1 MSRHW
6 SLKRRNNKIV
16 YNIININENT
26 KDKECINADNEN
38 EKKYQLVMKQAGKT
52 SKLWDHTGVIMN
64 IDVPTPLKPNN
75 YDRLLDYRKKNVLRP
90 SIQQSTAT
98 IYLYRHGYILGKDY
112 EAFQA
117 IEIYNKLLKT
127 EKDEKNK
134 EELINE
140 KNKSNNIKDLSLLD
154 KIPKKKNIYPHLE
167 TQRNNDI
174 EISPRVGNAKKINFG
189 WHRTQIPLPLPEIE
203 IPQPSAPPPPKLFK
217 NNFSNFNKT
226 YSLSSEEDYH
236 IEC

>member
-1 MSRHW
+1 MSRRW
-6 SLKRRNNKIV
+6 SFKKKNKTIV

-26 KDKECINADNEN
+26 KDKECINADNDN

-52 SKLWDHTGVIMN
+52 SKLWDNTGVTMN

-75 YDRLLDYRKKNVLRP
+75 YDKLLDYRKKNVLRP

-98 IYLYRHGYILGKDY
+98 IYLYRRGYILCKDY

-127 EKDEKNK
+127 EKDETNK

-140 KNKSNNIKDLSLLD
+140 KNKPNNIKDLSLLD
-154 KIPKKKNIYPHLE
+154 KIPKKKNIYPELE

-174 EISPRVGNAKKINFG
+174 SISPIVGNVKKINFG
-189 WHRTQIPLPLPEIE
+189 WQRTQIPLPEIE
-203 IPQPSAPPPPKLFK
+203 IPQPSAPPPPKLFE
-217 NNFSNFNKT
+217 NNFSKINKT
-226 YSLSSEEDYH
+226 CSLSSEEDYH